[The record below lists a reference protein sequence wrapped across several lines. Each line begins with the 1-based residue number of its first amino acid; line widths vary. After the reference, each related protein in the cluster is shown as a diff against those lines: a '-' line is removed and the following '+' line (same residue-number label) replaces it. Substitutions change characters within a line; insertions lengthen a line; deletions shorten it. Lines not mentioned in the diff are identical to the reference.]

1 MIIGVTGSL
10 ATGTSTAARY
20 IAGHLKADIIHA
32 DKIAHKLLDKKDSL
46 ENRIILAF
54 NRDILTKAGV
64 IDRKKLADE
73 VFKTKKNINK
83 LSNILHPLIIAEID
97 KKIKSLYRKK
107 PNSYIVV
114 DGPVLIESK
123 FNKEC
128 DKLVVI
134 MSSLSLQITR
144 AKDRKSLN
152 KKQALS
158 RIHMQMPLCK
168 KARYADYVIDN
179 GGNLKELKSR
189 CKEVSN
195 QLKSD
200 KNSKKRSLTS

>member
-1 MIIGVTGSL
+1 MIIGITGSL
-10 ATGTSTAARY
+10 ATGTTTAAKY
-20 IAGHLKADIIHA
+20 IADYLKADIIHA
-32 DKIAHKLLDKKDSL
+32 DKIAHQLLGKKDSL

-54 NRDILTKAGV
+54 DRDILTKAGV

-97 KKIKSLYRKK
+97 KRIKSIYKK
-107 PNSYIVV
+107 NPNSYIVV

-144 AKDRKSLN
+144 AKDKKALN
-152 KKQALS
+152 NKQALS
-158 RIHMQMPLCK
+158 RIRMQMPLCK

-195 QLKSD
+195 QLKSL
-200 KNSKKRSLTS
+200 KRRRR